1 MILSQNVY
9 FKAHPESALVAP
21 PKPKP
26 TEKVTTTK
34 SSTTTERPS
43 TTTTSTTTT
52 TTSNFVETT
61 KTVLVAVEP
70 VDPDKQNPWI
80 VGQIPKNLYCFG
92 TELKIEISEFLDLI
106 IF

>member
-1 MILSQNVY
+1 MRKSVY

-21 PKPKP
+21 PQAKP
-26 TEKVTTTK
+26 TEQVTTTK

-43 TTTTSTTTT
+43 TATTSTTTT

-61 KTVLVAVEP
+61 KTVVAAVEP

-80 VGQIPKNLYCFG
+80 VGQIPNNLYCFG
-92 TELKIEISEFLDLI
+92 ADLKFEICQI
-106 IF
+106 